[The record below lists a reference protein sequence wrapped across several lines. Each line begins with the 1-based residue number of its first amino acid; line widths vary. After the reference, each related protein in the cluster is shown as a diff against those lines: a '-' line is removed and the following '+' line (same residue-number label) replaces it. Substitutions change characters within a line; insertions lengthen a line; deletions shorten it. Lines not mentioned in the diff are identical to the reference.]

1 MADLVSPEWQKL
13 CATQLPIPVLYVDD
27 DTSFVEEV
35 KEALEPLGYKITS
48 VPSAKDASEFQ
59 SLSPAFLVIVNHTL
73 PDSPGIDLIKRLL
86 ALSPQLQTV
95 FITSQE
101 TEYQAAEALRAGVT
115 CYINKDPK
123 VVFFDVL
130 PAILERTLLRAE
142 TAKRQQE
149 LETEVRQSQLRLSQA
164 VTLSEL
170 GFWEW
175 DEKRNT
181 ALYYSPEL
189 LKIYE
194 MDASQV
200 ELGSWTA
207 NKDLKHLHPE
217 DYENYRYKSHF
228 HDGISDR
235 FDVEFRIIK
244 KDGSIAHL
252 REIGQAIRNDKG
264 NIIRSYGTVQDITQI
279 KTTEQTLQLALSEA
293 EKANRTKASFLA
305 TMSHE
310 LRTPL
315 NAILGFSEILTG
327 EHFGPLGSEKYMHYA
342 QDIHNSGS
350 HLLNLIS
357 SILEVSSAEAGQ
369 LEIKKERLQLCQLI
383 KDCFE
388 EAAPTLTKA
397 EIYTEILTPKNTTI
411 INADARALRQ
421 ILFNL
426 LTNAAKFT
434 PKNGTVTITLDEVAV
449 EQTHQ
454 SSENV
459 PEQDRQKATIQKHAH
474 ISIADSGI
482 GMDQT
487 DLSKLQQPFTRM
499 NTDPHLS
506 QEGMGL
512 GLAIVKSL
520 IEAHNGIMEI
530 ESYPEQGTTVHLYL
544 PL

>member
-13 CATQLPIPVLYVDD
+13 CATQLPIPVLYADD

-35 KEALEPLGYKITS
+35 KEVLEPLGYKLNS
-48 VPSAKDASEFQ
+48 VSSVKDAFEFQ
-59 SLSPAFLVIVNHTL
+59 SLTPAFLVVVNHTL
-73 PDSPGIDLIKRLL
+73 PDGRGIDLIKQLL
-86 ALSPQLQTV
+86 ALTPQLQTV
-95 FITSQE
+95 FITSQK

-123 VVFFDVL
+123 AVFFDVL

-142 TAKRQQE
+142 NVKRQQE
-149 LETEVRQSQLRLSQA
+149 LEREVRQSQLRLSQA

-175 DEKRNT
+175 DETRNT

-200 ELGSWTA
+200 ALGSWTA
-207 NKDLKHLHPE
+207 NKDLKHLHPD
-217 DYENYRYKSHF
+217 DYEDYRYKSHF
-228 HDGISDR
+228 HDGTTDR
-235 FDVEFRIIK
+235 FDVEFRILR

-252 REIGQAIRNDKG
+252 REIGQAIRNDAG
-264 NIIRSYGTVQDITQI
+264 DIIKSYGTVQDITQI
-279 KTTEQTLQLALSEA
+279 KTTEQTLQLALGEA

-342 QDIHNSGS
+342 QDIHNSGT
-350 HLLNLIS
+350 HLLSLIS

-369 LEIKKERLQLCQLI
+369 LKIEKEQLQLCQLI
-383 KDCFE
+383 KNCFE
-388 EAAPTLTKA
+388 EASPLFVKA
-397 EIYTEILTPKNTTI
+397 KIDTEIFTPEKTI
-411 INADARALRQ
+411 AINADARALRQ

-434 PKNGTVTITLDEVAV
+434 PSGGNVTITLGEVVV
-449 EQTHQ
+449 ERAHDTREDVSKLNRQEAIVQ
-454 SSENV
+454 S
-459 PEQDRQKATIQKHAH
+459 HAH
-474 ISIADSGI
+474 IAIADNGI

-499 NTDPHLS
+499 NIDPHLS

-520 IEAHNGIMEI
+520 VEAHSGIMEI
-530 ESYPEQGTTVHLYL
+530 ESYPGQGTTVHIYL

>member
-1 MADLVSPEWQKL
+1 MTDLVSLEWQKL

-35 KEALEPLGYKITS
+35 KGVLTPLGYKLTP
-48 VPSAKDASEFQ
+48 VLSAEEAFEFQ
-59 SLSPAFLVIVNHTL
+59 SMSPAFLVIVNHTL
-73 PDSPGIDLIKRLL
+73 PDSPGIDLIKKLL
-86 ALSPQLQTV
+86 AVNPQLQTV

-101 TEYQAAEALRAGVT
+101 TEYQATEALRAGVT

-123 VVFFDVL
+123 AVFFDVL

-142 TAKRQQE
+142 TTKRQQN
-149 LETEVRQSQLRLSQA
+149 LEREVRESQLRLSQA
-164 VTLSEL
+164 VTLAEL

-175 DEKRNT
+175 DETRNT

-207 NKDLKHLHPE
+207 NKDLKHLHPD

-228 HDGISDR
+228 HDGTTDR
-235 FDVEFRIIK
+235 FDVEFRINK
-244 KDGSIAHL
+244 SNGSIAYL
-252 REIGQAIRNDKG
+252 REIGQAIRNDSG
-264 NIIRSYGTVQDITQI
+264 DIIRSYGTVQDITQI
-279 KTTEQTLQLALSEA
+279 KITEQTLQLALSEA

-305 TMSHE
+305 SMSHE

-315 NAILGFSEILTG
+315 NAILGFSEILTE

-342 QDIHNSGS
+342 RDIHNSGN
-350 HLLNLIS
+350 HLLSLIS

-369 LEIKKERLQLCQLI
+369 LQLEKESLPLCQLI

-388 EAAPTLTKA
+388 ETTAIFTNTDI
-397 EIYTEILTPKNTTI
+397 ETELSIPLETMVI
-411 INADARALRQ
+411 DADARAIRQ

-434 PKNGTVTITLDEVAV
+434 PRNGKVSIILDEIVIERA
-449 EQTHQ
+449 HQ
-454 SSENV
+454 SNGRLSEHSGYEAAV
-459 PEQDRQKATIQKHAH
+459 QDHAH
-474 ISIADSGI
+474 IAIADNGI
-482 GMDQT
+482 GIDQT
-487 DLSKLQQPFTRM
+487 DLSRLQQPFTRI

-520 IEAHNGIMEI
+520 IEAHSGIMEI
-530 ESYPEQGTTVHLYL
+530 ESYPGQGTTVHLYL